1 MEKILEKYPII
12 KQLFKFGIVGVIAT
26 IVDNALYWT
35 LTERTLHLKDKIT
48 TVFSYSF
55 SSLYLAITISFLI
68 AFTVAFILNKFWTFQ
83 SRSKRTLSQ
92 SIKSLSVRT
101 IGYFLTL
108 LITGGFVKFF
118 GIDYHFIGKLL
129 ATVVVMVT
137 NFVGDKFWS
146 FKE

>member
-26 IVDNALYWT
+26 IVDNGLYWT

-108 LITGGFVKFF
+108 LIR
-118 GIDYHFIGKLL
+118 
-129 ATVVVMVT
+129 
-137 NFVGDKFWS
+137 KFWKIKDHS
-146 FKE
+146 RF

>member
-26 IVDNALYWT
+26 IVDNGLYWT